1 MKLYHGTNIEFA
13 EIELY
18 KCPPKR
24 DFGRGFY
31 LTSIQQHAE
40 ERAKD
45 KVADEG
51 GTKTVMEFNFD
62 FDEIISVEPSLR
74 IKRFDDVN
82 EEWAKFVM
90 YNRLRQEDEPIH
102 EYDIVEGPVANDKM
116 FRQFLRFSKNKL
128 QLLQFIQK
136 LKYPKEPTH
145 QIAFC
150 TERAVNLLIE
160 YSEDFYTK
168 LEKQITNLSVE
179 LIKNYNF
186 STTEAMK
193 IVYDSDI
200 FTQLSNESTKLYLQS
215 WTEIYGLLKTKISK

>member
-13 EIELY
+13 EIELD

-31 LTSIQQHAE
+31 LTSVQKHAE

-45 KVADEG
+45 KVANEG
-51 GTKTVMEFNFD
+51 GTKTVMEFDFD
-62 FDEIISVEPSLR
+62 FDEIILVEPSLR
-74 IKRFDDVN
+74 IKRFDEVN

-90 YNRLRQEDEPIH
+90 YNRLRKEDEPIH
-102 EYDIVEGPVANDKM
+102 EYDIVEGPVADDKM

-179 LIKNYNF
+179 LIKDYNF
-186 STTEAMK
+186 PTTEAMK
-193 IVYDSDI
+193 TVYDSDI
-200 FTQLSNESTKLYLQS
+200 FTQLSDETTKLYLKP
-215 WTEIYGLLKTKISK
+215 WTEIYELLKQNIKK